1 MKAKS
6 SKIEIKEP
14 KDMMLLKQRVCILCG
29 KPLFTLFEDDVDEQY
44 CNTHGKIIER
54 IKDKARKQTLEEVL
68 KDIIETK
75 KAWKQI
81 KRKKPLYETAKH
93 MILLLENWQHVYEL
107 KLKEASEPS
116 GSDLEQKLRELSK

>member
-1 MKAKS
+1 MDKVT
-6 SKIEIKEP
+6 KEF
-14 KDMMLLKQRVCILCG
+14 LNLGWELKPEQRREL
-29 KPLFTLFEDDVDEQY
+29 
-44 CNTHGKIIER
+44 
-54 IKDKARKQTLEEVL
+54 DKLVHIVRKQTLSEVL

-107 KLKEASEPS
+107 KLKEVSEPS
-116 GSDLEQKLRELSK
+116 GSDLEQKLKDVKK